1 MRPILRFCLRFR
13 RIFKEYCAWVES
25 CSSSQ
30 KNSTLKLI
38 FDRDTLSSTGDM
50 CFAQKKCG
58 FKFEKMRVI
67 SGSSTMTRP
76 YDERL
81 PLEIGYRLISYIME
95 LFSAHNLLYARP
107 AFCEF
112 PEKPEKRLKANLEMH
127 EGMESWS
134 QRVIRKKHDLRL
146 RTMNHILIDP
156 FILCRFIIGLLRC
169 EENDSCLRAWASS
182 ASCAGSIY
190 KIRPSYLSSVGQPSF
205 VVQLLWA
212 QSGGGSG
219 RKNNNSLSAT
229 KQSFQ
234 GLHVLCHFAWKA
246 NVITNSH

>member
-1 MRPILRFCLRFR
+1 
-13 RIFKEYCAWVES
+13 
-25 CSSSQ
+25 
-30 KNSTLKLI
+30 
-38 FDRDTLSSTGDM
+38 M

-134 QRVIRKKHDLRL
+134 QRVISQKARL
-146 RTMNHILIDP
+146 KTPNNESHI
-156 FILCRFIIGLLRC
+156 
-169 EENDSCLRAWASS
+169 N
-182 ASCAGSIY
+182 
-190 KIRPSYLSSVGQPSF
+190 
-205 VVQLLWA
+205 
-212 QSGGGSG
+212 
-219 RKNNNSLSAT
+219 
-229 KQSFQ
+229 
-234 GLHVLCHFAWKA
+234 
-246 NVITNSH
+246 